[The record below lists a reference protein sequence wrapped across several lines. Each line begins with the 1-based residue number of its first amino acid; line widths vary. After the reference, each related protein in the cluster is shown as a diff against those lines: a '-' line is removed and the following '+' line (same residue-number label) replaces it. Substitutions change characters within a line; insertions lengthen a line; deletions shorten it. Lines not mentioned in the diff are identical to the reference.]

1 MKDNLTG
8 TKSGMTSTQKLRQL
22 FISRDKADKRPLDEQ
37 LSEQAER
44 LSKTFLI
51 AAQTND
57 ENYLIFLGWDK

>member
-1 MKDNLTG
+1 
-8 TKSGMTSTQKLRQL
+8 MTSTQKLRQL

-37 LSEQAER
+37 LSEEAER

-57 ENYLIFLGWDK
+57 KNYLIFLGWDK